1 MKFDSNFVELIYQ
14 EIVSDDNQNE
24 ESDSDTRLLFLFNS
38 ITVFSYFWAK
48 LQNWKHQA
56 VFQVSHG
63 SDSSLDHSI
72 VFKCITGTA

>member
-38 ITVFSYFWAK
+38 ITAFSYF
-48 LQNWKHQA
+48 
-56 VFQVSHG
+56 
-63 SDSSLDHSI
+63 
-72 VFKCITGTA
+72 